1 MSKAPWNDFHDLQ
14 PRSHLLVGVV
24 PADRFYGTG
33 ELRIFQNVLLR
44 LLRKQN
50 PSGRYSATVVRDAGR
65 TEVYFAFENKAD
77 ADQLTAIVAA
87 KATRRYPGWAS
98 QQAFRLDGPA
108 ILAIEASLPP
118 PRTKGKPA
126 RNVEQTVGYRI
137 RRGSRAPFKPSE

>member
-1 MSKAPWNDFHDLQ
+1 MCCFACSENRTRP
-14 PRSHLLVGVV
+14 PVIRRRSC
-24 PADRFYGTG
+24 
-33 ELRIFQNVLLR
+33 
-44 LLRKQN
+44 
-50 PSGRYSATVVRDAGR
+50 ATQAGL
-65 TEVYFAFENKAD
+65 EVYFAFENKAD